1 MDTVTLCTVA
11 SMLLCQMCIHS
22 SNKWL
27 LNPSHMPGTV
37 SRTDSDTHAS
47 LMS

>member
-1 MDTVTLCTVA
+1 MTPSTVT

-22 SNKWL
+22 SSKWFL
-27 LNPSHMPGTV
+27 SLGTV
-37 SRTDSDTHAS
+37 SRTGSDTRAS